1 MNGMQLFDMH
11 SHILPGIDD
20 GAKTIEDSLELLSCL
35 KNQGVTNVCL
45 TPHFYTNEISLEDF
59 IAERAEKFEKF
70 KPHIPNGMNIVLG
83 TEVYV
88 TKYLFNNENIKG
100 INYGNSNYILTEFAY
115 NSTFSGNSYEM
126 LDRLMSEQGLI
137 PVIPHVERYSFLVDN
152 PDAIE
157 DLKRLGVVIQTNI
170 SNYTKKAPMM
180 KRRRML
186 KLVSAGLIDIIG
198 TDAHSFDHNTPELY
212 SNAIECIA
220 KKCGQQAVDR
230 LMKNSEK
237 IFNAA
242 IG

>member
-1 MNGMQLFDMH
+1 
-11 SHILPGIDD
+11 
-20 GAKTIEDSLELLSCL
+20 
-35 KNQGVTNVCL
+35 
-45 TPHFYTNEISLEDF
+45 
-59 IAERAEKFEKF
+59 
-70 KPHIPNGMNIVLG
+70 MNIVLG

-100 INYGNSNYILTEFAY
+100 INYGNSDYILTEFAY
-115 NSTFSGNSYEM
+115 NATFSGNSFEM

-137 PVIPHVERYSFLVDN
+137 PVIPHVERYSFLIDN
-152 PDAIE
+152 PDVIE
-157 DLKRLGVVIQTNI
+157 DLKKLGVVIQTNI
-170 SNYTKKAPMM
+170 SNYTKKTHMM

-186 KLVSAGLIDIIG
+186 KLISAGLIDIIG
-198 TDAHSFDHNTPELY
+198 TDAHSFNHNTPELY
-212 SNAIECIA
+212 TDAIECIA

>member
-20 GAKTIEDSLELLSCL
+20 GAKTVEDSLELLSCL

-100 INYGNSNYILTEFAY
+100 ITTE
-115 NSTFSGNSYEM
+115 
-126 LDRLMSEQGLI
+126 
-137 PVIPHVERYSFLVDN
+137 
-152 PDAIE
+152 
-157 DLKRLGVVIQTNI
+157 IQTI
-170 SNYTKKAPMM
+170 FSLSFRIMQHFRTIRM
-180 KRRRML
+180 KC
-186 KLVSAGLIDIIG
+186 STGL
-198 TDAHSFDHNTPELY
+198 
-212 SNAIECIA
+212 
-220 KKCGQQAVDR
+220 
-230 LMKNSEK
+230 
-237 IFNAA
+237 
-242 IG
+242 

>member
-1 MNGMQLFDMH
+1 
-11 SHILPGIDD
+11 
-20 GAKTIEDSLELLSCL
+20 
-35 KNQGVTNVCL
+35 
-45 TPHFYTNEISLEDF
+45 
-59 IAERAEKFEKF
+59 
-70 KPHIPNGMNIVLG
+70 
-83 TEVYV
+83 
-88 TKYLFNNENIKG
+88 
-100 INYGNSNYILTEFAY
+100 
-115 NSTFSGNSYEM
+115 M

-152 PDAIE
+152 PDVIE

-186 KLVSAGLIDIIG
+186 KLLSAGLIDIIG
-198 TDAHSFDHNTPELY
+198 TDAHSFNHNTPELY
-212 SNAIECIA
+212 SDAIECIA
-220 KKCGQQAVDR
+220 KKCGRQAVDR

>member
-35 KNQGVTNVCL
+35 KKQGVTNVCL

-100 INYGNSNYILTEFAY
+100 INYGKSNYILTEFPY
-115 NSTFSGNSYEM
+115 NATFSDNSYEM

-137 PVIPHVERYSFLVDN
+137 PVIPHVERYRFLVDN
-152 PDAIE
+152 PDVIE

-186 KLVSAGLIDIIG
+186 KLVGAGLIDIIG
-198 TDAHSFDHNTPELY
+198 TDAHSFNHNTPELY
-212 SNAIECIA
+212 SDAIECIA
-220 KKCGQQAVDR
+220 KKCGRQAVDR

>member
-20 GAKTIEDSLELLSCL
+20 GAKTVEDSLELLSCL

-100 INYGNSNYILTEFAY
+100 INYGNSNYILTE
-115 NSTFSGNSYEM
+115 
-126 LDRLMSEQGLI
+126 QGLI

-152 PDAIE
+152 PDVIE

-198 TDAHSFDHNTPELY
+198 TDAHSLNHNTPELY
-212 SNAIECIA
+212 SDAIECIA
-220 KKCGQQAVDR
+220 KKCGRQAVDR

>member
-35 KNQGVTNVCL
+35 KKQGVTNVCL

-83 TEVYV
+83 TEV
-88 TKYLFNNENIKG
+88 
-100 INYGNSNYILTEFAY
+100 SD
-115 NSTFSGNSYEM
+115 NSYEM

-152 PDAIE
+152 PDVIE

-186 KLVSAGLIDIIG
+186 KLVGAGLIDIIG
-198 TDAHSFDHNTPELY
+198 TDAHSFNHNTPELY
-212 SNAIECIA
+212 SDAIECIA
-220 KKCGQQAVDR
+220 KKCGRQAVDR